1 MGHPPQGKA
10 FQGLVYPLVET
21 LGAHGQR
28 RVRSPPTHGSQ
39 ASSHWNP
46 TITAMKK
53 GCKEWQGG
61 RKRGQTGTVMG
72 RERGSEPRA
81 PEWRRDGQHGW
92 PVQSRPAL
100 SRQRLRGRADAVASA
115 AAGPWGC
122 VGPGLGVPRLPFR
135 AGQARTP
142 LRSTHCL
149 PLGSEGRACRPT
161 DALTPGFGAW
171 VDPALLAS
179 CKWSSELESPG
190 Q

>member
-1 MGHPPQGKA
+1 MGRSLGSEEGG
-10 FQGLVYPLVET
+10 GLLISLRGVCHVASTAGRPRADSSREGPTVLW
-21 LGAHGQR
+21 LFPGDR
-28 RVRSPPTHGSQ
+28 RP
-39 ASSHWNP
+39 
-46 TITAMKK
+46 
-53 GCKEWQGG
+53 
-61 RKRGQTGTVMG
+61 GTVMG

-135 AGQARTP
+135 AGQARTL

-179 CKWSSELESPG
+179 CTWSSELESPG